1 MKPKIKGMCK
11 TVFKMNHLYFIIIS
25 FSAQFSFSKYVL
37 YIGTYINLH
46 IPITMFWRFTSDSK
60 DQNEA
65 ASIGNHWRVTISP
78 CRSRSKMGTRSYTIL
93 YLFVIYLEEVL
104 LWAAENMLKYSY
116 KNKRNFAV
124 HNNINKP
131 CLIEEFPN
139 KMDYVCNFRR
149 MYTEYT
155 MKKCY

>member
-25 FSAQFSFSKYVL
+25 FSAQFSFSKYL

-78 CRSRSKMGTRSYTIL
+78 CRSRSKMGTRSYTLSIFVCN
-93 YLFVIYLEEVL
+93 LFGRSVTMGCRKY
-104 LWAAENMLKYSY
+104 MLKYSY
-116 KNKRNFAV
+116 KTKRNFAV
-124 HNNINKP
+124 HNNIT
-131 CLIEEFPN
+131 IIH
-139 KMDYVCNFRR
+139 V
-149 MYTEYT
+149 
-155 MKKCY
+155 